1 MSRFSRGDKTPRVR
15 PVQKIELDE
24 KNIPLRLLLVGLC
37 IAIAVACIGWGMSK
51 LLSTEAGW
59 KVIEVDC
66 ETVNCSQDFILNYDF
81 TDDGQSA
88 TVRQRQLV
96 SLYSDACEKAH
107 WLFTTDEA
115 AKDFGNMFAVN
126 QAVNQTV
133 SVDPVLY
140 EAFELL
146 KQKGSRELY
155 LAPVYAVYDDLIVSE
170 SDVMAAEFDP
180 EQNPEMDAYVAKIAE
195 FAGNPNMIDLELLG
209 GHQVRL
215 KVSDAYLTFAEENE
229 ISVFVDFHWMTNA
242 FITDY
247 LADLL
252 LENGFS
258 TGYIASRDGF
268 TRNLDNRNQAYSV
281 NIFNRQ
287 GEQAYA
293 AGEMIYRSGATLV
306 SLRDYPLSD
315 RDQWSYYRWNDGH
328 LTNTFVDI
336 SDGHSKAAVDTLLTY
351 TYGKSCGEVLLE
363 MLDVYIADSLE
374 EGKLNALAKQGMYSV
389 WCQDRVVCYN
399 EAGLEIGSLFEK
411 DDVRYTTR
419 YAGK

>member
-209 GHQVRL
+209 DHQVRL
-215 KVSDAYLTFAEENE
+215 KVS
-229 ISVFVDFHWMTNA
+229 SS
-242 FITDY
+242 FICSCV
-247 LADLL
+247 LL
-252 LENGFS
+252 LPFIVSLS
-258 TGYIASRDGF
+258 TGKCLKRLARMDGSPLF
-268 TRNLDNRNQAYSV
+268 PFIIPISYTK
-281 NIFNRQ
+281 FH
-287 GEQAYA
+287 
-293 AGEMIYRSGATLV
+293 GAMVGCSFAQSFL
-306 SLRDYPLSD
+306 
-315 RDQWSYYRWNDGH
+315 
-328 LTNTFVDI
+328 
-336 SDGHSKAAVDTLLTY
+336 
-351 TYGKSCGEVLLE
+351 
-363 MLDVYIADSLE
+363 
-374 EGKLNALAKQGMYSV
+374 
-389 WCQDRVVCYN
+389 
-399 EAGLEIGSLFEK
+399 
-411 DDVRYTTR
+411 
-419 YAGK
+419 